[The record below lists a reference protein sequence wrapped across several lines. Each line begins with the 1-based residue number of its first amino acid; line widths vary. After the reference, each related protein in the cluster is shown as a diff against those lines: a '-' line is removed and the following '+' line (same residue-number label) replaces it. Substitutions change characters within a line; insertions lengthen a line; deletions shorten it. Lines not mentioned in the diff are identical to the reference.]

1 MRKQSKKTIALLALL
16 LVPLFAW
23 GQKNIAMFLEN
34 DSIRHSGPRS
44 PFPPPTVV
52 LDGTMLSFD
61 FATATAAQVIIVNPS
76 SDQTVYSHD
85 FDSSTHL
92 SIDVSQVCVPE
103 VHYMIRLKAYSLW
116 WWGEFDAEK
125 KKPVGDDE
133 SWWYYWN
140 GKKNIELVN
149 DEGLRNDS
157 LQCFLSVTDII
168 YIGHVDPQYY
178 RYLGNLMRQDPT
190 LTIAKLDTTTVVVTR
205 AETNDTV
212 FMRGYRKCDDPELQ
226 LNYLGFTNGDYKLN
240 VQWRD
245 CWWRGDFTFKTHWPE
260 GEYVFVDSAYY
271 RLYGRYAATIDPAYL
286 NKPGTLRRG
295 WDWCKPTYRDYPDHL
310 VIPEELI
317 YEGKAYEVVAI
328 EKRSFWYCYY
338 LLSVKLPNTITH
350 IDNAAFKDCPN
361 LRRINIPPSVTSL
374 GDGAFSGCERLSD
387 IVIPEGITVIKGST
401 FNDCMRLSAITLPS
415 TLTSIED
422 RAFAGCISLPY
433 LYIPDNVSV
442 IGEDVFFACK
452 SLMEIHL
459 PKSLKDIKHYTFR
472 GCESLESIAIPQRV
486 RSIGE
491 EAFVGCKKL
500 ASVTLPESLTQIG
513 DKAFA
518 DMPSSGH
525 IYCEATKP
533 CRISANTFNFRCTLH
548 VPYGCKKNY
557 ERDENWK
564 KFTNIEEMEEEHY
577 GEPVQYNETGVAP
590 AVSDDAAADGQL
602 YDLQGRPADGTR
614 KGFYILGGKKV
625 LVK

>member
-1 MRKQSKKTIALLALL
+1 MRKESKTAFALLALL
-16 LVPLFAW
+16 LVPLFVW
-23 GQKNIAMFLEN
+23 GQKNIPMVLEN
-34 DSIRHSGPRS
+34 ESVRQSGPRS

-52 LDGTMLSFD
+52 LDGTTLTFD

-76 SDQTVYSHD
+76 SDQTVYTHA
-85 FDSSTHL
+85 FGSSTHL

-103 VHYMIRLKAYSLW
+103 VHYRIRLKAHELW

-133 SWWYYWN
+133 SWWYNWN
-140 GKKNIELVN
+140 GRKDIELVN
-149 DEGLRNDS
+149 DDGLRNDS
-157 LQCFLSVTDII
+157 LQCFLSVSDII
-168 YIGHVDPQYY
+168 YIGHVNPQYY
-178 RYLGNLMRQDPT
+178 RYLANLMRQDST

-245 CWWRGDFTFKTHWPE
+245 CWWRGDFTFKSHWPD

-271 RLYGRYAATIDPAYL
+271 RLYDRYAATIDPAYL
-286 NKPGTLRRG
+286 DKPGTLRRG

-328 EKRSFWYCYY
+328 EKRSFWHCYY
-338 LLSVKLPNTITH
+338 LLSVKLPNTVTH
-350 IDNAAFKDCPN
+350 IDNAAFMDCPN
-361 LRRINIPPSVTSL
+361 LRCINIPPSVTSL

-401 FNDCMRLSAITLPS
+401 FEECTNIQAITLPS
-415 TLTSIED
+415 GLTNIGE
-422 RAFAGCISLPY
+422 RAFAQCTSLPY
-433 LYIPDNVSV
+433 MEIPDNVKT
-442 IGEDVFFACK
+442 IEEEAFFRCYN
-452 SLMEIHL
+452 LMEIKL
-459 PKSLKDIKHYTFR
+459 PKSLKSIKYRTFYF
-472 GCESLESIAIPQRV
+472 CSSLASIVIPQHV
-486 RSIGE
+486 RSIGD
-491 EAFVGCKKL
+491 EAFAACTKL

-518 DMPSSGH
+518 DMPNSGH
-525 IYCEATKP
+525 IYCEAKNP
-533 CRISANTFNFRCTLH
+533 CRISENTFNFKCTLH

-557 ERDENWK
+557 EKDEDWK
-564 KFTNIEEMEEEHY
+564 KFTNIEEMEAEEY
-577 GEPVQYNETGVAP
+577 SEPVQYGETGVAP
-590 AVSDDAAADGQL
+590 AVSDAAASDGQL
-602 YDLQGRPADGTR
+602 YDLQGRPADGTK
-614 KGFYILGGKKV
+614 KGIYIRNGKKV
-625 LVK
+625 LVR

>member
-1 MRKQSKKTIALLALL
+1 MRKESKTAFALLALL
-16 LVPLFAW
+16 LVPLFVW
-23 GQKNIAMFLEN
+23 GQKNIPMVLEN
-34 DSIRHSGPRS
+34 ESVRQSGPRS

-52 LDGTMLSFD
+52 LDGTTLTFD

-76 SDQTVYSHD
+76 SDQIVYSHD
-85 FDSSTHL
+85 FGSYTHL

-103 VHYMIRLKAYSLW
+103 VHYRIRLKAHELW

-133 SWWYYWN
+133 SWWYNWN
-140 GKKNIELVN
+140 GRKDIELVN
-149 DEGLRNDS
+149 DDGLRNDS
-157 LQCFLSVTDII
+157 LQCFLSVSDII
-168 YIGHVDPQYY
+168 YIGHVNPQYY
-178 RYLGNLMRQDPT
+178 RYLGNLIRQDST

-212 FMRGYRKCDDPELQ
+212 FMRGYRKCDDPKLQ

-286 NKPGTLRRG
+286 DKPGTLRRG

-328 EKRSFWYCYY
+328 EKRSFWHCYY
-338 LLSVKLPNTITH
+338 LLSVKLPNTVTH
-350 IDNAAFKDCPN
+350 IDDAAFMDCPN
-361 LRRINIPPSVTSL
+361 LRRIIIPSSVTSL
-374 GDGAFSGCERLSD
+374 GDGVFSGCSRLPD

-401 FNDCMRLSAITLPS
+401 FEECANIQAITLPS
-415 TLTSIED
+415 GLTNIGE
-422 RAFAGCISLPY
+422 RAFAQCTSLPY
-433 LYIPDNVSV
+433 MEIPDNVKT
-442 IGEDVFFACK
+442 IEEEAFFRCYN
-452 SLMEIHL
+452 LMEIKL
-459 PKSLKDIKHYTFR
+459 PKSLKSIKYRTFYF
-472 GCESLESIAIPQRV
+472 CSSLASIVIPQHV
-486 RSIGE
+486 RSIGD
-491 EAFVGCKKL
+491 EAFAGCTKL

-518 DMPSSGH
+518 DMPNSGH
-525 IYCEATKP
+525 IYCYAKTP
-533 CRISANTFNFRCTLH
+533 CRISANTFNFKCTLH

-557 ERDENWK
+557 EKDEDWK
-564 KFTNIEEMEEEHY
+564 KFTNIEEMEAEEY
-577 GEPVQYNETGVAP
+577 SEPVQYGETGVAP
-590 AVSDDAAADGQL
+590 AVSDAAASDGQL
-602 YDLQGRPADGTR
+602 YDLQGRPADGTK
-614 KGFYILGGKKV
+614 KGIYIRNGKKV
-625 LVK
+625 LVR

>member
-245 CWWRGDFTFKTHWPE
+245 CWWRGDFTFKTHWPD

-271 RLYGRYAATIDPAYL
+271 RLYGRYAATIDPVYL
-286 NKPGTLRRG
+286 NKSATLRRG

-328 EKRSFWYCYY
+328 EQRSFWHCYY
-338 LLSVKLPNTITH
+338 LLSVKLPNTVTH
-350 IDNAAFKDCPN
+350 IDNAAFMDCPN
-361 LRRINIPPSVTSL
+361 LRRISIPSSVTSL
-374 GDGAFSGCERLSD
+374 GRSVFSGCTRLPD
-387 IVIPEGITVIKGST
+387 IVIPEGITVINEFT
-401 FNDCMRLSAITLPS
+401 FEECTNIQAITLPS
-415 TLTSIED
+415 GLTSIGE
-422 RAFAGCISLPY
+422 RAFAQCTSLPY
-433 LYIPDNVSV
+433 MEIPDNVKT
-442 IGEDVFFACK
+442 IEEEAFFRCDN
-452 SLMEIHL
+452 LMEIKL
-459 PKSLKDIKHYTFR
+459 PKNLKSIKYRTFYFCSSLA
-472 GCESLESIAIPQRV
+472 SIIIPKRV

-491 EAFVGCKKL
+491 EAFVGCTKL

-625 LVK
+625 LVR

>member
-103 VHYMIRLKAYSLW
+103 VHYLIRLKAYSLW

-125 KKPVGDDE
+125 KKPVGNDE
-133 SWWYYWN
+133 SWWYDWN
-140 GKKNIELVN
+140 GRYNIELVN

-157 LQCFLSVTDII
+157 LQCFLSVSDII
-168 YIGHVDPQYY
+168 YIGPVDPQYY
-178 RYLGNLMRQDPT
+178 RYLGNLMRQDST
-190 LTIAKLDTTTVVVTR
+190 LANIDTTTVVVTR

-212 FMRGYRKCDDPELQ
+212 FMRGYRRCDDPELQ
-226 LNYLGFTNGDYKLN
+226 LNYLGFSNGDYKLN

-271 RLYGRYAATIDPAYL
+271 RLYGRYAATIDPVYL
-286 NKPGTLRRG
+286 NKSATLRRG

-328 EKRSFWYCYY
+328 EQRSFWHCYY
-338 LLSVKLPNTITH
+338 LLSVKLPNTVTH
-350 IDNAAFKDCPN
+350 IDNAAFMDCPN
-361 LRRINIPPSVTSL
+361 LRRISIPSSVTSL
-374 GDGAFSGCERLSD
+374 GRSVFSGCTRLPD
-387 IVIPEGITVIKGST
+387 IVIPEGITVINEFT
-401 FNDCMRLSAITLPS
+401 FEECTNIQAITLPS
-415 TLTSIED
+415 GLTSIGE
-422 RAFAGCISLPY
+422 RAFAQCTSLPY
-433 LYIPDNVSV
+433 MEIPDNVKT
-442 IGEDVFFACK
+442 IEEEAFFRCDN
-452 SLMEIHL
+452 LMEIKL
-459 PKSLKDIKHYTFR
+459 PKNLKSIKYRTFYFCSSLA
-472 GCESLESIAIPQRV
+472 SIIIPKRV

-491 EAFVGCKKL
+491 EAFVGCTKL

-525 IYCEATKP
+525 IYCEAKEP
-533 CRISANTFNFRCTLH
+533 FRISENTFNFKCTLH
-548 VPYGCKKNY
+548 VPYGSLDKY
-557 ERDENWK
+557 LSADNWCD
-564 KFTNIEEMEEEHY
+564 FAYIMEMEEEHY

>member
-1 MRKQSKKTIALLALL
+1 MKKNLFLLFALL
-16 LVPLFAW
+16 LFAGAVHAKTTGDGW
-23 GQKNIAMFLEN
+23 WYAWDGQK
-34 DSIRHSGPRS
+34 D
-44 PFPPPTVV
+44 
-52 LDGTMLSFD
+52 
-61 FATATAAQVIIVNPS
+61 
-76 SDQTVYSHD
+76 
-85 FDSSTHL
+85 
-92 SIDVSQVCVPE
+92 
-103 VHYMIRLKAYSLW
+103 
-116 WWGEFDAEK
+116 
-125 KKPVGDDE
+125 
-133 SWWYYWN
+133 
-140 GKKNIELVN
+140 IELVN
-149 DEGLRNDS
+149 DDGLRNDS
-157 LQCFLSVTDII
+157 LQCFLSVSDII
-168 YIGHVDPQYY
+168 YIGHVNPQYY
-178 RYLGNLMRQDPT
+178 RYLANLMRQDST

-245 CWWRGDFTFKTHWPE
+245 CWWRGDFTFKSHWPD

-271 RLYGRYAATIDPAYL
+271 RLYDRYAATIDPVYL
-286 NKPGTLRRG
+286 NKSATLRRG

-328 EKRSFWYCYY
+328 EKRSFWHCYY
-338 LLSVKLPNTITH
+338 LLSVKLPNTVTH
-350 IDNAAFKDCPN
+350 IDNAAFMDCPN

-491 EAFVGCKKL
+491 EAFLGCTKL
-500 ASVTLPESLTQIG
+500 ASVTLHESLTQIG
-513 DKAFA
+513 DMAFA

-525 IYCEATKP
+525 IYCEAKEP
-533 CRISANTFNFRCTLH
+533 FSINANTFNYNCTLH
-548 VPYGCKKNY
+548 VPYGCKEKY
-557 ERDENWK
+557 EKADYWK

-577 GEPVQYNETGVAP
+577 DEPVQYNETGVAP
-590 AVSDDAAADGQL
+590 AVSDDAASDGQF
-602 YDLQGRPADGTR
+602 YDLQGRPADGTK
-614 KGFYILGGKKV
+614 KGLYIRNGKKV